1 MAGLS
6 LDDRCS
12 LRSLAADEPLSG
24 TASTIRRWLLLE
36 HQGPWGRDL
45 LGARLPDGLGRSLLA
60 LERRTGAR
68 VLLIRRTDRSTA
80 HADGRVTCVAV
91 DTRDAW
97 HGSRVLARIE
107 DAAELDPGRRTLFSD
122 VEVAPLFVIC
132 THGRRDPCCAERGR
146 PLADVAASIAPEVT
160 WESTHVGGDRFAGN
174 VVAFPHGLYFGR
186 VRPSELADLFRAYA
200 DGSIEPLARYRGR
213 SSHPI
218 DVQTAEIALRARLG
232 LDRIGDVVPIE
243 RSRARGRAS
252 VTFTTPSGGW
262 TVALERV
269 VGEPMR
275 LTCHSEREEVRWTW
289 RAVEIG
295 PAT

>member
-1 MAGLS
+1 VAGLS